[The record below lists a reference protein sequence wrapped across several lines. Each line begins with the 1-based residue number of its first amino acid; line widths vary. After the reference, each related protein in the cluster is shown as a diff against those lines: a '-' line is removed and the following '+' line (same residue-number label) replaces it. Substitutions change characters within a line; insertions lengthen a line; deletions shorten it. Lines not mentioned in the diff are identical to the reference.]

1 MSEAKSDLPLRARTG
16 VLLVVAMLA
25 AMLAGPWAYAGF
37 LFLIWMVGAREAT
50 QLLRKGMAGPVAL
63 MAVAGAGIWALAV
76 LGLAGIAWSQ
86 GAYSP
91 WMPLGWFILIW
102 LNDTGAYFAG
112 RSLGRHKLAPAIS
125 PGKTWEGWAG
135 GLLASMG
142 AALLLAAWM
151 PAEAPWWIL
160 ALVVSVMGPAGDLT
174 ESALKRRAGVKDSGT
189 LLPGH
194 GGILDRFDSHI
205 FAAPLAAIVL
215 RLF

>member
-16 VLLVVAMLA
+16 VLLVVVMLA

-37 LFLIWMVGAREAT
+37 LLLIWMVGAREAT
-50 QLLRKGMAGPVAL
+50 QLLRKGLAGPVAL

-142 AALLLAAWM
+142 AALMLDAWM
-151 PAEAPWWIL
+151 PTEATWWIL
-160 ALVVSVMGPAGDLT
+160 ALVVSVFGPAGDLA
-174 ESALKRRAGVKDSGT
+174 ESALKRRAGVKDSGA

-205 FAAPLAAIVL
+205 FAAPLAALVL

>member
-16 VLLVVAMLA
+16 VLLVAAMLA

-37 LFLIWMVGAREAT
+37 LLLIWMVGAQEAT
-50 QLLRKGMAGPVAL
+50 QLLRKAMAGPAAL

-86 GAYSP
+86 GAYSH

-151 PAEAPWWIL
+151 PAEAPWWML
-160 ALVVSVMGPAGDLT
+160 ALVVSVFGPAGDLA
-174 ESALKRRAGVKDSGT
+174 ESALKRRAGVKDSGA

-205 FAAPLAAIVL
+205 FAAPLAALVL

>member
-1 MSEAKSDLPLRARTG
+1 MSGQGSDLPARARTAVML
-16 VLLVVAMLA
+16 VLAMVL
-25 AMLAGPWAYAGF
+25 AMLAGPWTYGA
-37 LFLIWMVGAREAT
+37 FLILIWALGAREASH
-50 QLLRKGMAGPVAL
+50 LLRLGWGGPAILSAAL
-63 MAVAGAGIWALAV
+63 GGLVWAMAV
-76 LGLAGIAWSQ
+76 LGLAGIAWT
-86 GAYSP
+86 GETYSAGL
-91 WMPLGWFILIW
+91 PLGWFILIW

-112 RSLGRHKLAPAIS
+112 RRFGRHKLAPSIS

-135 GLLASMG
+135 GLLASV
-142 AALLLAAWM
+142 AVAQLLTSWM
-151 PAEAPWWIL
+151 PDEVPWTLL
-160 ALVVSVMGPAGDLT
+160 ALVVSVLGPAGDLT

>member
-37 LFLIWMVGAREAT
+37 LLLIWMLGAREAA
-50 QLLRKGMAGPVAL
+50 QLLHKGLAGPVAL

-142 AALLLAAWM
+142 AALMLDAWM
-151 PAEAPWWIL
+151 PTEAPWWML
-160 ALVVSVMGPAGDLT
+160 ALVVSVFGPAGDLA
-174 ESALKRRAGVKDSGT
+174 ESALKRRAGVKDSGA

-205 FAAPLAAIVL
+205 FAAPLAALVL

>member
-1 MSEAKSDLPLRARTG
+1 MSEVKSDLPLRARTG

-50 QLLRKGMAGPVAL
+50 QLLRKGMAGQAAL
-63 MAVAGAGIWALAV
+63 MAVAGVGIWALAV

>member
-37 LFLIWMVGAREAT
+37 LLLIWMVGAREAT

-142 AALLLAAWM
+142 AALMLDAWM
-151 PAEAPWWIL
+151 PAEAPWWML
-160 ALVVSVMGPAGDLT
+160 ALVVSVFGPAGDLA
-174 ESALKRRAGVKDSGT
+174 ESALKRRAGVKDSGA

-205 FAAPLAAIVL
+205 FAAPLAALVL